1 MRCETC
7 KKLVDSQ
14 RMIVYNGK
22 DVSFCSQTCYTS
34 FLYLEKEK
42 EDRNFLYKE
51 ICRIFSISC
60 SSIIHHIIIIHS
72 TDE

>member
-51 ICRIFSISC
+51 ICRIFGI
-60 SSIIHHIIIIHS
+60 
-72 TDE
+72 